1 MDYVLIKNG
10 KVVIGEELLT
20 KDLLIGNDKV
30 ILIEDIIE
38 RPDPETPIIDAE
50 GKCLMPGAVDTN
62 IFFSELI
69 GEGDKALK
77 RFNQTQVLCGTT
89 TLLEPLLP
97 KFSFSFKEEFR
108 RKKLFNYGV
117 LADYGFHIS
126 LQDWELFRK
135 YELQYGYFH
144 EGITSFYLKWPVSNA
159 IELDEIKTLLKVVS
173 DNDLAIMVELNMPD
187 DVGITD
193 KRVEYKDNV
202 VEHLN
207 RLQSVIELAI
217 EMNARICL
225 LNIFFKEELNI
236 ILPYLDSGLIYTELM
251 MPYHIGIFER
261 MLIDSDA
268 NFSGFTMSGNLR
280 LIPIKEIWKL
290 LKNEYFLLARPMLKI
305 SDQGVVKVGQVD
317 NRPDEYFLLKNYLS
331 VIFSAGVK
339 SGYLSFTEF
348 VSIVAH
354 RTARLMGLHPQKGTL
369 SIGSDADIVIWNP
382 DFKRNLYCHLPSNDI
397 SEVNSF
403 KLEGRVEFVFIK
415 GHMVYNGESFSDE
428 DIVGRYLYRSPCL

>member
-1 MDYVLIKNG
+1 
-10 KVVIGEELLT
+10 
-20 KDLLIGNDKV
+20 
-30 ILIEDIIE
+30 
-38 RPDPETPIIDAE
+38 
-50 GKCLMPGAVDTN
+50 
-62 IFFSELI
+62 
-69 GEGDKALK
+69 
-77 RFNQTQVLCGTT
+77 
-89 TLLEPLLP
+89 
-97 KFSFSFKEEFR
+97 
-108 RKKLFNYGV
+108 
-117 LADYGFHIS
+117 
-126 LQDWELFRK
+126 
-135 YELQYGYFH
+135 
-144 EGITSFYLKWPVSNA
+144 
-159 IELDEIKTLLKVVS
+159 
-173 DNDLAIMVELNMPD
+173 
-187 DVGITD
+187 
-193 KRVEYKDNV
+193 
-202 VEHLN
+202 
-207 RLQSVIELAI
+207 
-217 EMNARICL
+217 
-225 LNIFFKEELNI
+225 
-236 ILPYLDSGLIYTELM
+236 

-339 SGYLSFTEF
+339 PGYLSFNEF
-348 VSIVAH
+348 VSIVAN
-354 RTARLMGLHPQKGTL
+354 RTAKFMGLYPQKGTI